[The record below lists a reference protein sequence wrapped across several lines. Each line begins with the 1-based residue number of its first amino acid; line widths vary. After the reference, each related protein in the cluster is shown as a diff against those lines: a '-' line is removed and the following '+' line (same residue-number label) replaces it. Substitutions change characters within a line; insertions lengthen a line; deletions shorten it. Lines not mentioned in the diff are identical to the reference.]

1 VLAAAA
7 GVCGAS
13 GLWGKLIPVQNC
25 KSIVPRQVHWIAA
38 ALAALFIQGCITG
51 ASVRVDYDPQENFRT
66 LRSYAWAPMTEE
78 ERQEKSR
85 NGLLHERIQS
95 AVDAHLAARGFAKVA
110 EAQADFLVTHT
121 VTVEL
126 RAQVY
131 DSRAS
136 VGYGRYGPH
145 GGAGIGYGFPV
156 TTIQEYKVGTLII
169 DVIDARQKRLVWRG
183 SGERTLDP
191 SLTPEERI
199 EVVNATV
206 NEVLGRFPPASK

>member
-1 VLAAAA
+1 MFRKTL
-7 GVCGAS
+7 
-13 GLWGKLIPVQNC
+13 
-25 KSIVPRQVHWIAA
+25 WIAT
-38 ALAALFIQGCITG
+38 ALAAIFIQGCTT
-51 ASVRVDYDPQENFRT
+51 ANVRVDYDPQESFRT

-78 ERQEKSR
+78 ERREKSR
-85 NGLLHERIQS
+85 NSLLHERIQS
-95 AVDAHLAARGFAKVA
+95 AIDAHLAARGFAKVT

-121 VTVEL
+121 VTVER

-131 DSRAS
+131 DSGAA
-136 VGYGRYGPH
+136 VGYGRYGPR
-145 GGAGIGYGFPV
+145 GGVGIGYGFPV

-169 DVIDARQKRLVWRG
+169 DVIDARHKRLVWRG

-206 NEVLGRFPPASK
+206 DEILGRFPPTSK